1 MSTAQTLPEI
11 DYPESDGKPMGETDL
26 HRLWMIRIYDML
38 SWRYRGQQV
47 YVASDLLVY
56 FTEGRPKDF
65 VVPDDFVVLDCDPGL
80 RRTFKIWEEGRSPDV
95 VWEVTSRSTRRKDM
109 GFKMQTYA
117 RIGVQELFL
126 FDPTADYLRPPLQ
139 GFRFVDGQ
147 SGPIAPAA
155 DGALECRTL
164 SLSLRL
170 ESGSLTMFDAA
181 TGERLL
187 TEAESERAA
196 REAERVA
203 AEDEIR
209 RLREEL
215 ARLQRRGE

>member
-1 MSTAQTLPEI
+1 MSTAQTLLEI
-11 DYPESDGKPMGETDL
+11 DYPESDGRPMGETDL
-26 HRLWMIRIYDML
+26 HRLWMIRIYDLL

-47 YVASDLLVY
+47 YVGSDLLVY
-56 FTEGRPKDF
+56 FTEGRPKDV

-95 VWEVTSRSTRRKDM
+95 VWEVTSRSTRRKDL
-109 GFKMQTYA
+109 GFKKQTYA

-139 GFRFVDGQ
+139 GFRFIDGQ
-147 SGPIAPAA
+147 AEPIVPAA

-164 SLSLRL
+164 GLTLRL
-170 ESGSLTMFDAA
+170 ESHSLAMFDAA

-187 TEAESERAA
+187 TEAEAERAA
-196 REAERVA
+196 RDA
-203 AEDEIR
+203 AEDEVR
-209 RLREEL
+209 RLRDEL
-215 ARLQRRGE
+215 ARLQRPDF